1 VRREPLF
8 VLALSAGTPYRNRQL
23 NLVLSHIARACRSR
37 GRLVAFLG
45 CANAQLLAHAGL
57 LHGSGGIVAGKG
69 RARPSHRGSAMIGG
83 LALLHKQFQE
93 TGRLSWRAAR
103 GCSQA
108 IGLALLPNATP
119 APHGCELKVKANNHS
134 PSAPLP
140 RGTR

>member
-1 VRREPLF
+1 MCDKNHCSCLRDAPARPIETDIS
-8 VLALSAGTPYRNRQL
+8 LS
-23 NLVLSHIARACRSR
+23 VLSHIARACRSR

-93 TGRLSWRAAR
+93 AGPLSWQAER
-103 GCSQA
+103 G
-108 IGLALLPNATP
+108 
-119 APHGCELKVKANNHS
+119 
-134 PSAPLP
+134 
-140 RGTR
+140 